1 MKDLVIGIDMDD
13 TICSTNERIIV
24 EADKYDKEVLGGTG
38 VKNVKAYEF
47 NDMLGWDPEMKAQFF
62 KDRLEY
68 IMGGAEI
75 KEDAKRV
82 INKMH
87 DKMMK
92 SKNKAMKSFED
103 YEVMIQAWRE
113 PGMENSKQIIMG
125 DKISIATVLCS
136 LMENMILNKIFTID
150 ELYSLVDSV
159 KEVMSDD
166 NRRDV

>member
-1 MKDLVIGIDMDD
+1 MRNYKDMN
-13 TICSTNERIIV
+13 T
-24 EADKYDKEVLGGTG
+24 EA
-38 VKNVKAYEF
+38 
-47 NDMLGWDPEMKAQFF
+47 
-62 KDRLEY
+62 
-68 IMGGAEI
+68 
-75 KEDAKRV
+75 

-136 LMENMILNKIFTID
+136 LMENMILNDVFTID
-150 ELYSLVDSV
+150 ELYALVDSV
-159 KEVMSDD
+159 KEMMSDD
-166 NRRDV
+166 KR

>member
-1 MKDLVIGIDMDD
+1 MRNYKDMN
-13 TICSTNERIIV
+13 T
-24 EADKYDKEVLGGTG
+24 EA
-38 VKNVKAYEF
+38 
-47 NDMLGWDPEMKAQFF
+47 
-62 KDRLEY
+62 
-68 IMGGAEI
+68 
-75 KEDAKRV
+75 

-136 LMENMILNKIFTID
+136 LMENMVLNDVFTID

-159 KEVMSDD
+159 KEMMSDD
-166 NRRDV
+166 KR

>member
-1 MKDLVIGIDMDD
+1 MRNYKDMN
-13 TICSTNERIIV
+13 T
-24 EADKYDKEVLGGTG
+24 EA
-38 VKNVKAYEF
+38 
-47 NDMLGWDPEMKAQFF
+47 
-62 KDRLEY
+62 
-68 IMGGAEI
+68 
-75 KEDAKRV
+75 

-136 LMENMILNKIFTID
+136 LMENMILNDVFTID
-150 ELYSLVDSV
+150 ELYALVDSV
-159 KEVMSDD
+159 KEMMSDD
-166 NRRDV
+166 ER

>member
-1 MKDLVIGIDMDD
+1 MRNYKDMN
-13 TICSTNERIIV
+13 T
-24 EADKYDKEVLGGTG
+24 EA
-38 VKNVKAYEF
+38 
-47 NDMLGWDPEMKAQFF
+47 
-62 KDRLEY
+62 
-68 IMGGAEI
+68 
-75 KEDAKRV
+75 

-92 SKNKAMKSFED
+92 SKNKAMKSFDD

-136 LMENMILNKIFTID
+136 LMENMILNDVFTID

-159 KEVMSDD
+159 KEMMNDD
-166 NRRDV
+166 ER